1 MNAPM
6 FTVIIPAYNRA
17 ALLRACLESV
27 FRQSHKDFD
36 VIVVDDGSTDE
47 TPAVLAEYA
56 DRVRA
61 IRQENQGQATARN
74 IGIAAARGQYL
85 AFMDCDDVWFPWT
98 LQTFHTIILT
108 NNQPSIIMG
117 HPLFF
122 HNDSELETAQQE
134 PAEASVFPD
143 FLTAL
148 SAGHRFVGSCVL
160 VVRRD
165 AIGAIRF
172 SQVRVNCEDLDFL
185 MKLSIAP
192 GYAWVLAPYTL
203 GYRQHG
209 SNSLKNIGFRAAG
222 MKFFFNLER
231 NIYYQGGPQRAS
243 ERRRALLQ
251 WSHHLQCFASIQGS
265 LRQAWELYRMR
276 LPLLWQE
283 RSYKGLWEFPAFLA
297 RRPASW
303 LKKSLL
309 RKRTSPQPDHSKIT
323 R

>member
-27 FRQSHKDFD
+27 FRQSYKDFD
-36 VIVVDDGSTDE
+36 VIVVDDGSTDD
-47 TPAVLAEYA
+47 TPTVLAEYA

-74 IGIAAARGQYL
+74 TGIAAARGQYL
-85 AFMDCDDVWFPWT
+85 AFMDCDDVWFSWT
-98 LQTFHTIILT
+98 LQTFHTIIQA
-108 NNQPSIIMG
+108 NNQPAIIMG

-134 PAEASVFPD
+134 PAAASVFPD
-143 FLTAL
+143 FLAAL

-165 AIGAIRF
+165 AIGATLF

-185 MKLSIAP
+185 MKLCIAS

-209 SNSLKNIGFRAAG
+209 SNSIQNFRLSVAG
-222 MKFFFNLER
+222 IKLLIDQEQR
-231 NIYYQGGPQRAS
+231 GVYAGGPQRAG
-243 ERRRALLQ
+243 ERRRVILK
-251 WSHHLQCFASIQGS
+251 WSHHFQCFASNQGN
-265 LRQAWELYRMR
+265 LRQAFELYRMR
-276 LPLLWQE
+276 LPSLWLE
-283 RSYKGLWEFPAFLA
+283 RSYRGILEFPAFVA

-303 LKKSLL
+303 LKKCLL
-309 RKRTSPQPDHSKIT
+309 REKRAPGPNGS
-323 R
+323 